1 MHPQRR
7 VDRAQ
12 FSFHDTTLPPCVEVP
27 GSSRVPSLCS
37 LVCGGQTNPHK
48 PRLVVSHST
57 CSPLS
62 PSPHAHSFV
71 LGTAVT
77 NNNFH
82 HPLCLRV
89 CRMTFTLLLGA
100 SSSIPSS
107 ASGSPFSFL
116 LRLAFPQKT
125 VFHTVPLPAF
135 GKKRGACHRRR
146 LPCSCVAER
155 RERERSLLD
164 KLKGVP
170 TCQRY
175 RRWPSDVTAARK

>member
-1 MHPQRR
+1 MHPRRR

-71 LGTAVT
+71 LGTAVI
-77 NNNFH
+77 NNISVFSFPSSSEKSYH
-82 HPLCLRV
+82 HPQRNHI
-89 CRMTFTLLLGA
+89 LLLLRELLLLHFFCP
-100 SSSIPSS
+100 SLSPPPSQHQPSS
-107 ASGSPFSFL
+107 RSTTTSDWFSLFFICCFL
-116 LRLAFPQKT
+116 T
-125 VFHTVPLPAF
+125 VSQEQTPLDCAMQV
-135 GKKRGACHRRR
+135 GWV
-146 LPCSCVAER
+146 CVCVVFVLCAVLCVR
-155 RERERSLLD
+155 
-164 KLKGVP
+164 
-170 TCQRY
+170 
-175 RRWPSDVTAARK
+175 A